1 MRRSL
6 PEVLASLICNLLM
19 LAVLAWIAYST
30 LRLLFNGLKLFIK
43 WLYRK
48 ILGFKSNGK
57 PGSSLLQPTVTSG
70 LETPIHVARN
80 GAVIFE
86 NIDDASMRRL
96 IRNNMVVPTDYF
108 FRQGMKEWAPVSQ
121 YT

>member
-1 MRRSL
+1 ML
-6 PEVLASLICNLLM
+6 VVLG
-19 LAVLAWIAYST
+19 WIAYGA

-48 ILGFKSNGK
+48 IQGFKSNGK
-57 PGSSLLQPTVTSG
+57 SGSWLLLPTVTAG
-70 LETPIHVARN
+70 LETPIYVARN

-86 NIDDASMRRL
+86 NINDASMRRL
-96 IRNNMVVPTDYF
+96 IRNNMVVPTDCF
-108 FRQGMKEWAPVSQ
+108 FRQGMKEWAPVSR